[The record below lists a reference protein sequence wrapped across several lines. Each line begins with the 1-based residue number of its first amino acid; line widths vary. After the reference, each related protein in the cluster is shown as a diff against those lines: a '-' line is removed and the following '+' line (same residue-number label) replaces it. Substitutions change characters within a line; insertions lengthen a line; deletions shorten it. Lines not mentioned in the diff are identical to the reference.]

1 MDQQSNL
8 RTAYEL
14 GAEDSEECEACK
26 EKDARITEL
35 ERENEQLVAFRRD
48 VVSTKLF
55 TYVKRW
61 EVGDG

>member
-1 MDQQSNL
+1 MSD
-8 RTAYEL
+8 YENINW
-14 GAEDSEECEACK
+14 SEALLIEEL
-26 EKDARITEL
+26 EKRDARIAEL